1 MRIVNNRQTVSHDS
15 RSALGKCAVQQQ
27 RTVRQMNPILLRWK
41 VRHLRFQFQ
50 YFQNVGDLPGD
61 IVYGTEFQLVV
72 NLPTQRKIVRHST
85 IGREKSSVCEDDSAF
100 LQKFFTKQ
108 SFVDVLP
115 VKPDRQIH
123 IRRFPVLR
131 HGAPPPFSFV

>member
-1 MRIVNNRQTVSHDS
+1 M
-15 RSALGKCAVQQQ
+15 
-27 RTVRQMNPILLRWK
+27 
-41 VRHLRFQFQ
+41 RFQFQ
-50 YFQNVGDLPGD
+50 HFQNVGDLPGD

-85 IGREKSSVCEDDSAF
+85 IGREKSSVCEDDPAL

-115 VKPDRQIH
+115 VKPHGQVH

-131 HGAPPPFSFV
+131 HGAPPPFSFGVLVAETF